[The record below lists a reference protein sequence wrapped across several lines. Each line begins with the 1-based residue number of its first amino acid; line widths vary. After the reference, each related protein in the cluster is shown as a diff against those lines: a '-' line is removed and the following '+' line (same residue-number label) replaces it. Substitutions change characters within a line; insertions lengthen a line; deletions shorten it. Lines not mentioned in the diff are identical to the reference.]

1 MNVDSALKGLPRW
14 CSGKESACQCRG
26 HRDAGSIPGSGRSPR
41 IGNGYPLSIL
51 AWKTPW
57 AEEPAVFGLLFASIF
72 SALKNIE
79 IVEVI
84 PKVSSEAKH
93 F

>member
-1 MNVDSALKGLPRW
+1 MNVASALKGLARW
-14 CSGKESACQCRG
+14 CSGKESACQFRG
-26 HRDAGSIPGSGRSPR
+26 HRDAGSIPGSGRSP
-41 IGNGYPLSIL
+41 GTENGEILSIL
-51 AWKTPW
+51 AWKLPW
-57 AEEPAVFGLLFASIF
+57 TEKSTILGLLFASIF
-72 SALKNIE
+72 SAVKKVE